1 MSRFRRDYAVSLP
14 KLPKQQVFDHRT
26 LSAVQHILEQ
36 CATHL
41 RKRHVFVEQ
50 SQVEQQVKCKN
61 RVTACIFDELGKL
74 FAVVIPVFS
83 HLIDRNIEFLDVKQ
97 RLSHVLQCVLFDAI
111 VPAYQRQNIG
121 NDPACDIHTSGISDL
136 AAENSPVVPANIG
149 VQLLPLRLKHLHTFG
164 DVRKVKLV

>member
-26 LSAVQHILEQ
+26 LPAVQHILKQ
-36 CATHL
+36 CAAHL

-50 SQVEQQVKCKN
+50 SQVEQQVKRKN

-97 RLSHVLQCVLFDAI
+97 RLSHVL
-111 VPAYQRQNIG
+111 
-121 NDPACDIHTSGISDL
+121 
-136 AAENSPVVPANIG
+136 
-149 VQLLPLRLKHLHTFG
+149 
-164 DVRKVKLV
+164 